1 VLLIENTWALGSI
14 TAVVL
19 LSSAR
24 ANPRTADQ
32 GARARAA
39 AGGRS
44 ALGGARLARRARLL
58 GGAAEDEQ
66 PAARHARGRR
76 ALPRRRQ
83 DAAAAAAAAAASA
96 AETSAFF
103 RSRSTA
109 AQHHAL
115 ALLGRILHVDPTA
128 IHAMRGAALWELA
141 YGPAFF
147 FFGQV
152 ITKRWPGPIRVRASN
167 LQMNLQFKDLLVVC
181 CMWTHRTR
189 SMAYRKGMFTGRRM

>member
-1 VLLIENTWALGSI
+1 MVGAVLDAFRPS
-14 TAVVL
+14 AAAASAA
-19 LSSAR
+19 SSASHP
-24 ANPRTADQ
+24 AS
-32 GARARAA
+32 AA
-39 AGGRS
+39 T
-44 ALGGARLARRARLL
+44 
-58 GGAAEDEQ
+58 
-66 PAARHARGRR
+66 PA
-76 ALPRRRQ
+76 

-128 IHAMRGAALWELA
+128 IHAMRGAVLWELA